1 MGPRRRKRGTME
13 SIWAATETAWRSRS
27 LCRTAPPETFFPD
40 QETEQ
45 ALAYA
50 TERYCNH
57 CPVRTTC
64 LNAAIVNKD
73 QGFFAGTNT
82 AMRKALSSKRH
93 RTKCPVCRSIN
104 LLPVE
109 QYEVCVGCGASWR
122 IEDRPA
128 EKPSWR
134 KPAEERT
141 VENVPLGGSS
151 CL

>member
-1 MGPRRRKRGTME
+1 ME

-27 LCRTAPPETFFPD
+27 LCRTASPSIFFPD

-50 TERYCNH
+50 TREFCDH

-64 LNAAIVNKD
+64 LNAALVNHD
-73 QGFFAGTNT
+73 LGFFAGTNT

-93 RTKCPVCRSIN
+93 RTKCPVCRSIK
-104 LLPVE
+104 LLAVE
-109 QYEVCVGCGASWR
+109 LYEVCIGCGASWR
-122 IEDRPA
+122 IENRPA
-128 EKPSWR
+128 DRVPAPS
-134 KPAEERT
+134 PPPEEREIED
-141 VENVPLGGSS
+141 VHLENAGGTP

>member
-1 MGPRRRKRGTME
+1 ME

-27 LCRTAPPETFFPD
+27 LCRTASPNIFFPD

-50 TERYCNH
+50 TQTYCDH
-57 CPVRTTC
+57 CPVRTVC
-64 LNAAIVNKD
+64 LNAALVNKD

-93 RTKCPVCRSIN
+93 RTKCPVCRSDK
-104 LLPVE
+104 LLPVDP
-109 QYEVCVGCGASWR
+109 YEVCIGCGASWR
-122 IEDRPA
+122 IENRPA
-128 EKPSWR
+128 DRTLPVLT
-134 KPAEERT
+134 AEERKI
-141 VENVPLGGSS
+141 EDVPLENAGGSP